1 MAVIVGLLLAAGLLL
16 VVGGVLTGEPAA
28 PALGVAATAGAV
40 VIELTAGRLDELA
53 AVAIAVGVVLL
64 LLELATGT
72 GVAGTLG
79 GAAVVG
85 ALVVGWDGGLGL
97 ATTGVA
103 LVVGLVVLA
112 RRTRQQEGLLLGGG
126 LRRGS
131 GLARSEPPVPPGG
144 VGVAVTALRPGGTAR
159 FGDLDLEVRLDVGN
173 AEPGD
178 ALVAVRTDD
187 GVLVVRRAPVPSAD

>member
-1 MAVIVGLLLAAGLLL
+1 MAVIVGLLLAVGLLL
-16 VVGGVLTGEPAA
+16 IVGGVLTGEPAA

-64 LLELATGT
+64 LLELAIGT

-79 GAAVVG
+79 GAAIVG

-97 ATTGVA
+97 ATTGVV
-103 LVVGLVVLA
+103 LVIGLVLLA

-131 GLARSEPPVPPGG
+131 GRERSGPPVPPGSIG
-144 VGVAVTALRPGGTAR
+144 SAVTALRPGGTAR
-159 FGDLDLEVRLDVGN
+159 FSDVDLEVRLDVGN

-178 ALVAVRTDD
+178 ALVAIRTDD
-187 GVLVVRRAPVPSAD
+187 GVLIVRRGPRPTVD